1 MLLVGP
7 PGSGKT
13 HFVLE
18 AIESAVREGRDRE
31 VVLVVPTASMAEHL
45 IHTLA
50 RRDVAVP
57 THVIRTIAK
66 FVEDL
71 TPELREA
78 GPAVESWLLDRLL
91 QQAPHPAFR
100 EVSSRDGFRRHL
112 LATMREFMAADCRP
126 ADLKPFAKRWHQST
140 FLALF
145 ENFQALLER
154 NGYAVYGERLLQAAE
169 RIRAAGLGEVR
180 EVYLDG
186 FFQPSVGESA
196 LLSSLSQQAERF
208 VATVPA
214 DLEAMYAKLPI
225 KRLETVYRPRPTPE
239 VVKARNPEHEV
250 EDIARRILKTKRPFH
265 ECGMVVRTPEVYRP
279 LIETVFERFGIP
291 FRMRAATSL
300 GQHGAVAYIRQ
311 LLGGIAGGFD
321 ERDLL
326 SLLGQQWCP
335 VGLTKEADEYDF
347 QVRKK
352 LPGEGFGF
360 LLRQADRFPRIQ
372 GFLKRLDALSSWSR
386 ERQPASVWTRRV
398 CESRQRLLRLPE
410 ITDGLPMPRVL
421 DVRLAARAL
430 QGFEQAAAQAAEL
443 WLESEEVDFA
453 DYFQGLKT
461 SLDNAPL
468 PVGDGRRNVVNVLT
482 VYEARQ
488 WELPVVFVCGLIEN
502 QFPRH
507 PTRNL
512 FFSDADFRRMQ
523 GQGIPVRTLGDRE
536 DEERLL
542 FDVATT
548 RATDSLVLT
557 YPESDEGGR
566 VNIRSFFIETPK
578 DDDTNAPG
586 VHVKETP
593 ADFQE
598 PRQERLHVKGVKES
612 MLALHGHFRP
622 SAVETYLKCPFLFFG
637 QHTLKLE
644 GAPEDPE
651 WRINNLLAGTMVH
664 ETLRRWGHSPE
675 TPIADVLAE
684 VFEDTCDRESIQRSF
699 RTAVMFNNLRADLE
713 AFAREEE
720 KRPGSVARKRLFETP
735 VGFIEEPQDGEPFQL
750 LGRIDRYELLE
761 ENLAVVVDYKYTGK
775 TGMNKLAAAHEEGR
789 LVQGSLYLI
798 GLEQVLGIKPAG
810 IRYWG
815 LRGGIARVGWI
826 SDELAGET
834 VEGRERM
841 VPPEDLHAMLER
853 ARETTTRAVQEIRS
867 GRMEADPYDLEPCR
881 RYCEFRDV
889 CRIRP

>member
-7 PGSGKT
+7 PGTGKT
-13 HFVLE
+13 HFVLK

-45 IHTLA
+45 VHTLA
-50 RRDVAVP
+50 RRGVAVP

-78 GPAVESWLLDRLL
+78 EPAVESWLLDRLL

-100 EVSSRDGFRRHL
+100 EVEARNGFREHL
-112 LATMREFMAADCRP
+112 LSTMREFMAAGCRP
-126 ADLKPFAKRWHQST
+126 ADLKPFAERSHQFA
-140 FLALF
+140 FLVLF
-145 ENFQALLER
+145 ENFQARLEQ
-154 NGYAVYGERLLQAAE
+154 NGYAVHGEKLLQAAKE
-169 RIRAAGLGEVR
+169 IRTEGLGEVR

-186 FFQPSVGESA
+186 FFQPSVGERA
-196 LLSSLSQQAERF
+196 LLGSLAQQVERF

-214 DLEAMYAKLPI
+214 DLEAMYTKLPI
-225 KRLETVYRPRPTPE
+225 KRLETVHRPRPKPE
-239 VVKARNPEHEV
+239 VVKSRNPEHEV

-265 ECGMVVRTPEVYRP
+265 ECGVVVRTPEVYRP

-291 FRMRAATSL
+291 FRMRASTSL

-311 LLGGIAGGFD
+311 ILRGIAEGFN
-321 ERDLL
+321 ETDLL
-326 SLLGQQWCP
+326 ALLGQQWCP

-352 LPGEGFGF
+352 LPGDGFEF
-360 LLRQADRFPRIQ
+360 LLRQADRFPRVQ
-372 GFLKRLDALSSWSR
+372 NFLKRLDALSGWSH
-386 ERQPASVWTRRV
+386 ERKPASAWARRV
-398 CESRQRLLRLPE
+398 CELAQSFLRLPE
-410 ITDGLPMPRVL
+410 ITDGLPMQRVL
-421 DVRLAARAL
+421 DLRRAARAL

-443 WLESEEVDFA
+443 WPESEEVDFA
-453 DYFQGLKT
+453 DYLQGLTT

-507 PTRNL
+507 PTQNL
-512 FFSDADFRRMQ
+512 FFSDADCRRMKE
-523 GQGIPVRTLGDRE
+523 QGIPVRTLANRE

-542 FDVATT
+542 FEVATT

-566 VNIRSFFIETPK
+566 VNVRSFFIETSK
-578 DDDTNAPG
+578 DDDTSAPDLL
-586 VHVKETP
+586 VKEIP

-598 PRQERLHVKGVKES
+598 PRQERLHVKEIKES
-612 MLALHGHFRP
+612 MLALHKHFWP

-651 WRINNLLAGTMVH
+651 WRITNLLVGTMVH
-664 ETLRRWGHSPE
+664 ETLRRWVNSPE
-675 TPIADVLAE
+675 TPIANLLSE
-684 VFEDTCDRESIQRSF
+684 VFEDACDRESIQWSF
-699 RTAVMFNNLRADLE
+699 RTAVTFNTLRADLE

-720 KRPGSVARKRLFETP
+720 KRLGTVERECLLETP
-735 VGFIEEPQDGEPFQL
+735 VGFIEEPAGGEPFQL
-750 LGRIDRYELLE
+750 RGRIDRYELFE

-775 TGMNKLAAAHEEGR
+775 TSMAKLAAAHEEGR
-789 LVQGSLYLI
+789 LIQGALYLI
-798 GLEQVLGIKPAG
+798 GLEQVLGVKPAG

-815 LRGGIARVGWI
+815 LRGDTTRVGWI
-826 SDELAGET
+826 SNELAGEML
-834 VEGRERM
+834 EGRERV
-841 VPPEDLHAMLER
+841 VPSEELRAMLER
-853 ARETTTRAVQEIRS
+853 ARETTTRAVEEIRN
-867 GRMEADPYDLEPCR
+867 GRMEADPYDLDPCR
-881 RYCEFRDV
+881 SYCELRDV

>member
-13 HFVLE
+13 HFVLK
-18 AIESAVREGRDRE
+18 AVESAVREGRDRE

-45 IHTLA
+45 VHTLA

-57 THVIRTIAK
+57 TNVIRTIAT
-66 FVEDL
+66 FVEKL

-78 GPAVESWLLDRLL
+78 EPAVESWLLDRLL
-91 QQAPHPAFR
+91 QKAPHPAFR
-100 EVSSRDGFRRHL
+100 EVAARDGFHEHL
-112 LATMREFMAADCRP
+112 LATMREFMAAGCRP
-126 ADLKPFAKRWHQST
+126 ADLQPFAKRSHQFA

-145 ENFQALLER
+145 ENFQTLLEE
-154 NGYAVYGERLLQAAE
+154 NGYAVHGERLLQAAE
-169 RIRAAGLGEVR
+169 RIGTEGLGEVR

-196 LLSSLSQQAERF
+196 LLSSLAQHVERF

-214 DLEAMYAKLPI
+214 DVEAMYTKLPV
-225 KRLETVYRPRPTPE
+225 KRLKKVHRPRPTPE
-239 VVKARNPEHEV
+239 VVKTRNPEHEV
-250 EDIARRILKTKRPFH
+250 EDIARRILETKRPFY
-265 ECGMVVRTPEVYRP
+265 ECGVVVRTPEVYRP

-300 GQHGAVAYIRQ
+300 GQHGAVAYLRQ
-311 LLGGIAGGFD
+311 LLRGIAEGFD

-326 SLLGQQWCP
+326 ALLGQRWCP
-335 VGLTKEADEYDF
+335 VSLTKEADEYDF

-352 LPGEGFGF
+352 LPGDGFKF
-360 LLRQADRFPRIQ
+360 LLRQAAPFPGVRD
-372 GFLKRLDALSSWSR
+372 FLIRLDALSSWSR
-386 ERQPASVWTRRV
+386 ERQPASVWARRV
-398 CESRQRLLRLPE
+398 CESGQRLLRLPE
-410 ITDGLPMPRVL
+410 ISDGLPMPRVL
-421 DVRLAARAL
+421 DVRLTCRAL

-443 WLESEEVDFA
+443 WPASEQVDFT
-453 DYFQGLKT
+453 DYFRGLRT

-507 PTRNL
+507 PTQNL
-512 FFSDADFRRMQ
+512 FFSDADFRRMKR
-523 GQGIPVRTLGDRE
+523 QGIPVRTLGERE
-536 DEERLL
+536 NEERLL
-542 FDVATT
+542 FDIATA

-566 VNIRSFFIETPK
+566 VNIRSFFIGTPK

-586 VHVKETP
+586 VRVEETP

-598 PRQERLHVKGVKES
+598 PHQEQLRVEGVRES

-644 GAPEDPE
+644 GAPDDPE
-651 WRINNLLAGTMVH
+651 WRINNLLAGTIVH
-664 ETLRRWGHSPE
+664 ETLRRWGDSPD

-684 VFEDTCDRESIQRSF
+684 VFEDTCQRESIQRSF
-699 RTAVMFNNLRADLE
+699 RTAVTFNNLRVDLE
-713 AFAREEE
+713 AFACEEE
-720 KRPGSVARKRLFETP
+720 KRLGSVPRKSLFETP
-735 VGFIEEPQDGEPFQL
+735 VGFIEETEGGVAFQL
-750 LGRIDRYELLE
+750 RGRIDRYELFDQ
-761 ENLAVVVDYKYTGK
+761 NVAVVVDYKYIGK
-775 TGMNKLAAAHEEGR
+775 TGIDKLAAAHEEGR
-789 LVQGSLYLI
+789 LVQGALYLI
-798 GLEQVLGIKPAG
+798 GLEQVLGVKPGG

-815 LRGGIARVGWI
+815 LRGDTIRVGWI
-826 SDELAGET
+826 SDELKGEIADDK
-834 VEGRERM
+834 ER
-841 VPPEDLHAMLER
+841 VVSPEELRSMLER
-853 ARETTTRAVQEIRS
+853 ARETTTRAVEEILS
-867 GRMEADPYDLEPCR
+867 GRMEADPYDLDPCR